1 MLETYTC
8 IQSKIFIFNEGYFY
22 SILLFLCSAKK
33 NTQEHYFKQRVAK
46 NFFQDNFHLLLIN
59 CVMV

>member
-1 MLETYTC
+1 M
-8 IQSKIFIFNEGYFY
+8 KDIFILYFY
-22 SILLFLCSAKK
+22 FYVQQKK